1 MKMKTIRTSRPTHMS
16 AHRSCHIW
24 AVFAAAVVWTANA
37 EIPFS
42 AIRLRKPQT
51 DTPAV
56 WKATLEQFRKYRA
69 GVDDVW
75 FSTGICFPRLAE
87 HRANAERLAKAA
99 DELRAIGIRPSLQIQ
114 ATIGHGDAIIAYAD
128 NSGHGW
134 QTFVSAD
141 GGVAKWQNCPRAPEF
156 VAYMREMAS
165 IYAAAMKPYSVWIDD
180 DIRIFSHLP
189 NGWSRRDDGWGCH
202 CGHCLDVFAAQEGRR
217 RSREELL
224 ADMKADPELAG
235 RWRAFAFDAA
245 NRLVRA
251 IGDAVHAASPMTRMC
266 EQQPGACLPE
276 HRGLYEAC
284 HAATGLPVG
293 MRPGAGSYFDYD
305 PRDQIEKAYELALQ
319 IDTIGPPDFVDRICP
334 EIETCPRSFSCRT
347 GSGVMLE
354 ALECLSQGMN
364 SISALAVDAG
374 FEPPEWYGEEIL
386 APLARNAAMLKR
398 YVAASDGAAR
408 VGYGIVGRK
417 WLRDIDGS
425 PQKPFFTSS
434 LPLKPLLSYAPSP
447 LARIVTGDFARRVLG
462 EGPDSVRRLLAD
474 DVLVDGEGA
483 KALFDAGCGAEL
495 GLDGIEAFSGGL
507 RERLTGDALNGSL
520 SGRET
525 PVAGKP
531 FFLRPAKDARVVG
544 EYICDANAAFAPRPA
559 AVAFENGKGRRR
571 VVFGHDVFGGAM
583 SVASAGRILQMH
595 RLADWASHGRSPVVM
610 ESPTRSFVQPRVR
623 RDSTLASVVFVN
635 ASIGELRRVRF
646 RMRGVPTAF
655 GAAIWS
661 ALDENDVRLP
671 VVRDGNDAIV
681 EIPSVGGWNGGYLLF
696 EEGK

>member
-1 MKMKTIRTSRPTHMS
+1 MKMKTIRASRSTQMS
-16 AHRSCHIW
+16 ACRRRHIC
-24 AVFAAAVVWTANA
+24 AIFAAAAVWTANA

-51 DTPAV
+51 DSPAV

-75 FSTGICFPRLAE
+75 FSTGICFPQMAE
-87 HRANAERLAKAA
+87 HRANAVRLAKAA
-99 DELRAIGIRPSLQIQ
+99 DELRAIGIKPSLQIQ
-114 ATIGHGDAIIAYAD
+114 ATIGHGDAFVAHAD
-128 NSGHGW
+128 NSGLRW

-141 GGVAKWQNCPRAPEF
+141 GSAAKWQNCPRAPEF
-156 VAYMREMAS
+156 VAYMCEMSS

-180 DIRIFSHLP
+180 DIRIIGHRAA
-189 NGWSRRDDGWGCH
+189 GWSGDYGWGCH
-202 CGHCLDVFAAQEGRR
+202 CGHCLDVFAAKEGRK

-224 ADMKADPELAG
+224 ADMKADPALAG
-235 RWRAFAFDAA
+235 RWRTFAFDAA

-251 IGDAVHAASPMTRMC
+251 IGDAVHAASPETRMC
-266 EQQPGACLPE
+266 EQQPGFCFAE

-293 MRPGAGSYFDYD
+293 MRPGAGSYCDYD
-305 PRDQIEKAYELALQ
+305 PRDQIQKAYDLALRM
-319 IDTIGPPDFVDRICP
+319 DTIGPPDFVDRICP

-347 GSGVMLE
+347 GRGVLLE

-364 SISALAVDAG
+364 SISALAIDAG

-398 YVAASDGAAR
+398 YVAASDGAVR
-408 VGYGIVGRK
+408 TGYGIVGRK
-417 WLRDIDGS
+417 LMRDTDGS

-434 LPLKPLLSYAPSP
+434 LPLKPLLSSASSP
-447 LARIVTGDFARRVLG
+447 LARIVTGDFARRVVG
-462 EGPDSVRRLLAD
+462 EGPDSVRRLLED

-483 KALFDAGCGAEL
+483 KTLFDAGCGAEL
-495 GLDGIEAFSGGL
+495 GIDGIESFSGGL
-507 RERLTGDALNGSL
+507 RERLTVDSLNGNL

-525 PVAGKP
+525 PVAGKS

-544 EYICDANAAFAPRPA
+544 EYFCDANAAFAPRPA

-595 RLADWASHGRSPVVM
+595 RLADWVSHGRSPVVM

-623 RDSTLASVVFVN
+623 KDGTLASVVFVN
-635 ASIGELRRVRF
+635 ASIGELRRIRF
-646 RMRGVPTAF
+646 RMRGVPTDF
-655 GAAIWS
+655 EAAIWS

-671 VVRDGNDAIV
+671 IVRDGNDAIV
-681 EIPSVGGWNGGYLLF
+681 EVPSVGGWNGGYLIF
-696 EEGK
+696 EGGK